1 MQGNIGRQGMPS
13 SSDVAFCDIESDN
26 LLRDATTI
34 WCMVS
39 KIKGQ
44 YHIYLK
50 HQLEGISNK
59 HTYYY
64 NIDDYIEQVLYRVG
78 HLVFHNGVAFDLP
91 LLAKLHDFKYN
102 ITPEV
107 VTDTHILS
115 RLYSP
120 DREGHSL
127 EWWGEKLR
135 FKKGDYSDWSKLT
148 LEMVEYCQKDV
159 DVLERV
165 YAALQEE
172 GKGWNWYE
180 ATKLEYEIWHVQ
192 MKQELHGVLF
202 DAAKAERLLDVIAT
216 EISEIETTVIEEIP
230 MSYKDEGEVK
240 KVFNKDGSY
249 TLSVRN
255 WLEE

>member
-1 MQGNIGRQGMPS
+1 MPT
-13 SSDVAFCDIESDN
+13 SSDVAFCDIEADN
-26 LLRDATTI
+26 LLYSATTI
-34 WCMVS
+34 WCIVS
-39 KIKGQ
+39 KIGGH

-64 NIDDYIEQVLYRVG
+64 NIDEYVEQVLSKVG
-78 HLVFHNGVAFDLP
+78 HLVFHNGISYDLP
-91 LLAKLHDFKYN
+91 LLAKLHNFQYN
-102 ITPEV
+102 ITPDV

-115 RLYSP
+115 RLYNP

-135 FKKGDYSDWSKLT
+135 FKKGSHSDWSCLS
-148 LEMVEYCQKDV
+148 LEMLTYCIQDV

-165 YAALQEE
+165 YSALQAE
-172 GKGWNWYE
+172 GEGWDWFQSIQ
-180 ATKLEYEIWHVQ
+180 LEYEIWHVQ
-192 MKQELHGVLF
+192 QKQEQHGVLF
-202 DAAKAERLLDVIAT
+202 DAAKAEQLLDVISA

-230 MSYKDEGEVK
+230 MSYKDEGEIK

-249 TLSVRN
+249 TVSVKN
-255 WLEE
+255 WIGV

>member
-1 MQGNIGRQGMPS
+1 MLT
-13 SSDVAFCDIESDN
+13 SSDVAFCDIEADN
-26 LLRDATTI
+26 LLYDATTI
-34 WCMVS
+34 WCIVS
-39 KIKGQ
+39 KIGEQ

-64 NIDDYIEQVLYRVG
+64 NIDEYIEQVLNKVG
-78 HLVFHNGVAFDLP
+78 HLVFHNGISYDLP
-91 LLAKLHDFKYN
+91 LLVKLHNFQYN
-102 ITPEV
+102 ITPED

-115 RLYSP
+115 RLYNP

-135 FKKGDYSDWSKLT
+135 FKKGSHSDWSCLS
-148 LEMVEYCQKDV
+148 LEMLNYCIQDV
-159 DVLERV
+159 QVLEKV
-165 YAALQEE
+165 YNVLQEE
-172 GKGWNWYE
+172 GKDWSWYE
-180 ATKLEYEIWHVQ
+180 AIKLEYEIWNVQ
-192 MKQELHGVLF
+192 MKQEVHGVLF
-202 DAAKAERLLDVIAT
+202 DAAKAESLLGVISEEIAT
-216 EISEIETTVIEEIP
+216 IEEVVIEEIP

-255 WLEE
+255 WLGE